1 MTKEEVIAA
10 LERCACGKECVNCIL
25 CENVEN
31 AMRVTGM
38 SEDYTDLV
46 ERLKFYADT
55 ADDMV
60 YGICVNAPETMKI
73 AAAAIEKLVKDRN
86 VLQLQNHLERCEHE
100 HTRKERDAAVAD
112 LYELFTKDESPCA
125 FCVAEHCDKCI
136 KPDRIDYPYWEWRGM
151 QDECGADLG
160 VRE

>member
-1 MTKEEVIAA
+1 
-10 LERCACGKECVNCIL
+10 
-25 CENVEN
+25 
-31 AMRVTGM
+31 M

-112 LYELFTKDESPCA
+112 LKHDGNCRCCKKNDICGGLSHGYCGGT
-125 FCVAEHCDKCI
+125 V
-136 KPDRIDYPYWEWRGM
+136 WEWRGV
-151 QDECGADLG
+151 QDECRADLG